1 MKEKI
6 IYVCNDSTR
15 FDKKEDAISYEQL
28 CDKVNNVIS
37 ILGKKPKLENSV
49 NSFIYHNTDDLIKA
63 KNDFLSICY
72 EFIPKYGRHYPLN
85 NLEYFYGIMDKPILG
100 ITISRFLSI
109 DFETGREYLNSGCL
123 GEARINN

>member
-1 MKEKI
+1 MLISI
-6 IYVCNDSTR
+6 IGWQ
-15 FDKKEDAISYEQL
+15 IML
-28 CDKVNNVIS
+28 LINNVIF

-72 EFIPKYGRHYPLN
+72 EFIPEYGRHYPLN
-85 NLEYFYGIMDKPILG
+85 NLKYLYGIASKPILG

-109 DFETGREYLNSGCL
+109 DFKTGKEYLNSDCL